1 MSYLLITFYS
11 LHQISIMRHHIVL
24 SLALGLM
31 AAGTS
36 KADEVLKSPDGDIA
50 LTFEI
55 RDGRP
60 TYFVD
65 FKGKQ
70 VIAPSGLGFDLSL
83 SLIHI

>member
-1 MSYLLITFYS
+1 
-11 LHQISIMRHHIVL
+11 MRHHIVL

-60 TYFVD
+60 T
-65 FKGKQ
+65 
-70 VIAPSGLGFDLSL
+70 L
-83 SLIHI
+83 SLIHISEPTRR

>member
-1 MSYLLITFYS
+1 
-11 LHQISIMRHHIVL
+11 MRHHIVL

-70 VIAPSGLGFDLSL
+70 VIAPSTPCGSL
-83 SLIHI
+83 SGAKSRKSATTTMK